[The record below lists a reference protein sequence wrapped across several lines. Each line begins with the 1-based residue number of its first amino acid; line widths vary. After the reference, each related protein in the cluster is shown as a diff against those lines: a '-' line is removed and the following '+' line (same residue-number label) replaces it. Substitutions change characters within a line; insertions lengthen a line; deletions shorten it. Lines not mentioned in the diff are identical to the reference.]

1 MSAASTAAGQQTGGT
16 QMLLVDLR
24 GALLLLNEARC
35 RTVERVFGVRRD
47 QVNLTTVIALL
58 VVAEQVHRRT
68 ERLKPSRR
76 ANVADYAIGVGA
88 IRESILGI
96 AGPASRD
103 TPLVGTLIVLAT
115 LGGLLRPPVIRSI
128 HGVKTSSRRAHTMFL
143 GRYGH
148 LVGHSRRG

>member
-1 MSAASTAAGQQTGGT
+1 
-16 QMLLVDLR
+16 MLLVDLR

>member
-1 MSAASTAAGQQTGGT
+1 
-16 QMLLVDLR
+16 MLLVDLR

-35 RTVERVFGVRRD
+35 RTVERLFGVRRD

-58 VVAEQVHRRT
+58 LVADQVHRRT
-68 ERLKPSRR
+68 EQLRPGRR
-76 ANVADYAIGVGA
+76 VSVTDYAIGAGA
-88 IRESILGI
+88 IRESIYGI

-128 HGVKTSSRRAHTMFL
+128 HGMKTSSRRAHTMFL

-148 LVGHSRRG
+148 LIGHNRRG